1 MIWVLLILL
10 ASCCYYYRRRRLS
23 LGNASARR
31 LGRNVP
37 SAVTVDSTVEN
48 DTDSDFPMRDAAAVF
63 PLNDT
68 ERELFKDLPPDYE
81 VALGPPPAYEE
92 TAGSRRQELPIDQPP
107 PDYTPD

>member
-1 MIWVLLILL
+1 
-10 ASCCYYYRRRRLS
+10 
-23 LGNASARR
+23 
-31 LGRNVP
+31 
-37 SAVTVDSTVEN
+37 
-48 DTDSDFPMRDAAAVF
+48 MRDAAAVF

-107 PDYTPD
+107 PDYTPDWLKSFFKFGGIWLGW